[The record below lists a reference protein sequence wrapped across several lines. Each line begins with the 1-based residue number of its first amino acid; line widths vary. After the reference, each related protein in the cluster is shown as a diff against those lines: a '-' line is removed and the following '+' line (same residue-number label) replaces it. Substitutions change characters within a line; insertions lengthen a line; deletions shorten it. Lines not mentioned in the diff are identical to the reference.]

1 MTIELKAH
9 DEQLVKIFK
18 ALADPTRIE
27 IIRTLQG
34 SKIEMNCGEVGEKC
48 EASKS
53 NASYHF
59 RTLREAGLIR
69 VRKDA
74 QTKWIT
80 IDDETFSRYLPGF
93 LETLN
98 N

>member
-1 MTIELKAH
+1 ML
-9 DEQLVKIFK
+9 K

-27 IIRTLQG
+27 IVRTLYR
-34 SKIEMNCGEVGEKC
+34 SKKEMNCGEVGEKC

-80 IDDETFSRYLPGF
+80 LDEEAFDRFLPGF
-93 LETLN
+93 LERLGD
-98 N
+98 